1 MKEFIQTI
9 EDELFTKNNIT
20 VDVLRLDLVH
30 PLLQGNKYY
39 KLKYNLLEAKKQQKT
54 TLLTFGGAF
63 SNHILATS
71 FAGKMYDFKT
81 IGIIRGEETLPLNST
96 LKLAQENGMI
106 LFYVDRNTY
115 QQKDKPDFTGI
126 LKEILQEKSK
136 ERLRENVDLRNI
148 DFSDIYIIPEGGSN
162 DLAIKGTAEIL
173 ESEIFNVYSHVCVCA
188 GTGGTLA
195 GLVAGKYFSQRES
208 QQIIGISVLKNGSF
222 LKDDVNEFLDNY
234 FLKNC
239 IKVPFGGLGATLE
252 LDYHFG
258 GYAKSKPELALFIEN
273 FMQKYQIPLEF
284 IYTGKLFY
292 AIFDLIKKQYFTEK
306 ARLLIIH
313 TGGLRSCEL

>member
-9 EDELFTKNNIT
+9 EDELFTKNNIS
-20 VDVLRLDLVH
+20 VDVLRLDLAH

-39 KLKYNLLEAKKQQKT
+39 KLKYNLQEAKNQQKT

-96 LKLAQENGMI
+96 LKLAQKNGMM
-106 LFYVDRNTY
+106 LFYVDRSTY
-115 QQKDKPDFTGI
+115 QQKNKADFINI

-136 ERLRENVDLRNI
+136 ENIDLRNI
-148 DFSDIYIIPEGGSN
+148 DFSDIYLIPEGGSN
-162 DLAIKGTAEIL
+162 DLAIKGTTEIL
-173 ESEIFNVYSHVCVCA
+173 EDEVFNNYSHVCVCA

-195 GLVAGKYFSQRES
+195 GLVAGKYLYQRDN
-208 QQIIGISVLKNGSF
+208 QQITGVSVLKNGGF
-222 LKDDVNEFLDNY
+222 LKDEVNDFLKNH

-239 IKVPFGGLGATLE
+239 IKAPFAGLGATFSLE

-258 GYAKSKPELALFIEN
+258 GYAKNKPELALFIEH
-273 FMQKYQIPLEF
+273 FAQKHQIPLEF
-284 IYTGKLFY
+284 VYTGKLFY
-292 AIFDLIKKQYFTEK
+292 AVFDLVKKQYFPEN

-313 TGGLRSCEL
+313 TGGLRLNYEL